1 MPEELNRL
9 PKVLKDAAKDPD
21 QRMRIKDTAKD
32 PDQRMRIKDTAKD
45 PDQRMRIKDTAA
57 RPSDLSTGDIE
68 KRSGA
73 SAPLRT
79 TYGEIHLRMSDFR
92 LRKT

>member
-1 MPEELNRL
+1 MNNVPEELNRL

-21 QRMRIKDTAKD
+21 QRMRIKDTA
-32 PDQRMRIKDTAKD
+32 
-45 PDQRMRIKDTAA
+45 A

-68 KRSGA
+68 MRSGA

-79 TYGEIHLRMSDFR
+79 TCGEIHLRMSDFC
-92 LRKT
+92 LRKA

>member
-1 MPEELNRL
+1 MAENGINNEPGELNL
-9 PKVLKDAAKDPD
+9 LLKVLKDA
-21 QRMRIKDTAKD
+21 
-32 PDQRMRIKDTAKD
+32 AKD